1 MSKKRRKNERI
12 DVINNAAEAAK
23 STEEIAEN
31 VAAAKPAED
40 AYNEEREIS
49 ATEQKKLHELFKF
62 DWELEENILEALDE
76 DAAELTDD
84 SEMSEP
90 ETPQVKTL
98 SLAQVAHAVF
108 GLFLIVFSIIGIC
121 ATAFKISDMIKAQK
135 DNSEQLQYFESFVM
149 PLVAG
154 DTPIFD
160 GAASLNEDVII
171 ASACWDVIFN
181 PSIHYE
187 QTNGVY
193 KVSYIDIDRRI
204 TKLFGSGLSYTHKT
218 VGDIELTFEYDEVS
232 GMYLIPAYPRSPA
245 YYPEVCAIS
254 NVQNGMELTVKYR
267 LPITNWIGSLDTVE
281 KTMIYTVVL
290 VENGYNITAVRIGE
304 ISGTT
309 GEI

>member
-1 MSKKRRKNERI
+1 MSRKKHKNDTIEE
-12 DVINNAAEAAK
+12 INQAAEAALENEA
-23 STEEIAEN
+23 TEQPAAE
-31 VAAAKPAED
+31 VSD
-40 AYNEEREIS
+40 DEERKIT

-84 SEMSEP
+84 SEPAEP
-90 ETPQVKTL
+90 EPPQVKTL
-98 SLAQVAHAVF
+98 SLAQAAHAVF
-108 GLFLIVFSIIGIC
+108 GLFLLVFSIIGIC
-121 ATAFKISDMIKAQK
+121 ATAFKISDMIAAQK
-135 DNSEQLQYFESFVM
+135 DNSEQLAYFADFVK

-160 GAASLNEDVII
+160 GASSLNEDVII
-171 ASACWDVIFN
+171 ASACWDIIFN

-187 QTNGVY
+187 YTSGTY

-204 TKLFGSGLSYTHKT
+204 TKLFGSGLNYTHKT
-218 VGDIELTFEYDEVS
+218 VGDIELTFEYNEDS
-232 GMYLIPAYPRSPA
+232 GMYSIPAYPRSPA
-245 YYPEVCAIS
+245 YYPEVSAVTA
-254 NVQNGMELTVKYR
+254 VQNGMELTVKYR

-281 KTMIYTVVL
+281 KTMIYTVVP

-304 ISGTT
+304 IGGAE